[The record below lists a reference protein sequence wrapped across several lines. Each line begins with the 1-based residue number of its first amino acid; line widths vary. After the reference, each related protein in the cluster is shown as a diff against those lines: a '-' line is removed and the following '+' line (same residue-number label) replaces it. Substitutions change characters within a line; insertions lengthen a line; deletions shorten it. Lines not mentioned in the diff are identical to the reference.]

1 MIEETMVMDS
11 QQQTSEA
18 IQTQESYYEKRSAD
32 NRDDIFINLNQ
43 MDPRLQAN
51 MINSRIQPMDLQR
64 ISELQEEYN
73 DRETWQLKGSQKKG
87 T

>member
-1 MIEETMVMDS
+1 MDS

>member
-73 DRETWQLKGSQKKG
+73 DKETWQLKGSQKKG